1 MECLET
7 KCKRLRK
14 EIIQKIIV
22 DKDTQNRVSFIYIK
36 GDFYEL

>member
-1 MECLET
+1 MERLET
-7 KCKRLRK
+7 KRKRLLK

-36 GDFYEL
+36 GGSYEL